1 MRRAR
6 ARLVWLSWPVLLT
19 ACVSTH
25 RSPVTR
31 PAVQLAAERPF
42 VVHVLDSETP
52 AMRPCQVRHLRA
64 IVREV
69 RADTLVLDDAVTM
82 RRAPRAPDCL
92 RGRSGLVVLSEQPSV
107 EAVTVR
113 GHPWRTLG
121 AVLLAIPFGVA
132 LTIMAILGPP
142 T

>member
-1 MRRAR
+1 MRPTIVLAGL
-6 ARLVWLSWPVLLT
+6 LVLGSGC
-19 ACVSTH
+19 ASTQ

-42 VVHVLDSETP
+42 VVHVLDSATT
-52 AMRPCQVRHLRA
+52 ASRPCQVRHLRA
-64 IVREV
+64 TVREV

-92 RGRSGLVVLSEQPSV
+92 RGRSGLVVLSEHPSV

-113 GHPWRTLG
+113 THPWRTLG
-121 AVLLAIPFGVA
+121 AVVLAIPFGVA

>member
-1 MRRAR
+1 MR
-6 ARLVWLSWPVLLT
+6 SSIVLAGCLLLGAGCT
-19 ACVSTH
+19 STH

-31 PAVQLAAERPF
+31 PALQLAAERPF
-42 VVHVLDSETP
+42 VVHVLDSATP

-121 AVLLAIPFGVA
+121 AVFLAIPFGVA

>member
-1 MRRAR
+1 M
-6 ARLVWLSWPVLLT
+6 
-19 ACVSTH
+19 
-25 RSPVTR
+25 TR